1 MLQKIKQLFA
11 EVATEVAKFFAEV
24 TLEGKRINWPSRRDL
39 VDSTLVVIIFIVLLA
54 IAIMVC
60 DVVIRKLL
68 AFILG

>member
-1 MLQKIKQLFA
+1 MLQKIKQFFA
-11 EVATEVAKFFAEV
+11 EVAKFLAEVA
-24 TLEGKRINWPSRRDL
+24 LEGKRINWPSRRDL

-68 AFILG
+68 AIVLG

>member
-1 MLQKIKQLFA
+1 MLQKIKQFFA
-11 EVATEVAKFFAEV
+11 EVTTEVAKFFAEV

-68 AFILG
+68 SIVLG

>member
-1 MLQKIKQLFA
+1 MLQKIKTFLA
-11 EVATEVAKFFAEV
+11 EVA
-24 TLEGKRINWPSRRDL
+24 LEGKRINWPSRRDL

-68 AFILG
+68 AIVLG

>member
-1 MLQKIKQLFA
+1 MLQKIKTFLA
-11 EVATEVAKFFAEV
+11 EVA
-24 TLEGKRINWPSRRDL
+24 LEGKRINWPSRRDL

-68 AFILG
+68 SIVLG

>member
-1 MLQKIKQLFA
+1 MLQKIKQFFA

-68 AFILG
+68 AIVLG